1 MTIWMMTPMTSEE
14 MKFSRGERN
23 MTVRMKIIQG
33 MIIIVSP
40 FAYANTAVWPAL
52 K

>member
-1 MTIWMMTPMTSEE
+1 MSEE
-14 MKFSRGERN
+14 MKLSRGERN

-33 MIIIVSP
+33 MIMIISP
-40 FAYANTAVWPAL
+40 FAYANTAVWPAV